1 MLQWTPRIR
10 RRPQP
15 ESGGARGPSEEPG
28 FFHSNASDA
37 PGGDEAVA
45 VLHRHAEGESSALDR
60 FEHRIG
66 GHHFTDTNRRQ
77 VVELHSVA
85 NRGVTSGYVTVDG
98 NHRSLFGEQ
107 HDVRRRQDRDR
118 TGPLGERGVGVDDGM
133 SHSSGQTGVERHG
146 RTIRNPWTDT
156 ALRR

>member
-1 MLQWTPRIR
+1 MPPTR
-10 RRPQP
+10 RRRQH
-15 ESGGARGPSEEPG
+15 ESGGAGGPSEEPG
-28 FFHSNASDA
+28 FFHRNASDA

-45 VLHRHAEGESSALDR
+45 VLHRNAEGESSALDR

-66 GHHFTDTNRRQ
+66 GHDFTDTNRRQ
-77 VVELHSVA
+77 VVKLHAVA

-98 NHRSLFGEQ
+98 DHGSLFGQ
-107 HDVRRRQDRDR
+107 QNDVRSREDGDR
-118 TGPLGERGVGVDDGM
+118 TGPLGERSIGVDDGM